1 MEDVDQIQ
9 VSNALEYKVFS
20 ICYARYLTQIDIYC
34 YWKTFNAAI
43 EYFTLVHVLSAL
55 RLQNIDFYLSF
66 FYSELIRSCH

>member
-43 EYFTLVHVLSAL
+43 EYFTLVHVLSATAKHRFL
-55 RLQNIDFYLSF
+55 YSN
-66 FYSELIRSCH
+66 SELIPSCH